1 MPRTILHVDLDAF
14 FCSVE
19 ILLDPSL
26 EGKAIVVGGSPEGR
40 GVVSSASYP
49 ARKFG
54 VRSAMPTAQ
63 ALRLCPQL
71 IVVQSGH
78 GEYGKRS
85 REIMAFLRKS
95 APLVQQISI
104 DEAFL
109 DVTGDPR
116 PGPHIARDLQG
127 EIQRRFGL
135 PTSWGVATNKL
146 VAKIATEVGKPRGL
160 IVVPPGREAEFL
172 RDLPV
177 EMLPGVGPKTRA
189 SMHEIDVHTIGDLAA
204 IPERRLVERFGV
216 RGKYL
221 ATSAAGQDDRPV
233 REGREAKSM
242 SAETTF
248 SRDVASESELRETFL
263 ALSERVGRRLR
274 RQSVAGGTVRVK
286 VRWPDFTT
294 LSRQTSLEQNTDQD
308 AEIFQTAWYLF
319 RKVWRPGRKVR
330 LIGVGVSD
338 LGPPA
343 RQLRLF
349 DRAWEQE
356 ARLLRAVDSIR
367 ERFGTRA
374 LRRGSALPHPGGAE
388 DQREEGKKLD

>member
-1 MPRTILHVDLDAF
+1 MARTVLHVDLDAF

-26 EGKAIVVGGSPEGR
+26 AGKAFVVGGSPEGR

-63 ALRLCPQL
+63 ALRLCPHL
-71 IVVQSGH
+71 IVVRSRH

-85 REIMAFLRKS
+85 REIMAFLRES

-109 DVTGDPR
+109 DVTGDPK
-116 PGPHIARDLQG
+116 PGPQIARELQR
-127 EIQRRFGL
+127 EIERRFRL
-135 PTSWGVATNKL
+135 PTSWGVASNKL

-160 IVVPPGREAEFL
+160 IVVPAGREAEFL
-172 RDLPV
+172 QGLPV

-189 SMHEIDVHTIGDLAA
+189 SLRAIDVQTIGDLAA
-204 IPERRLVERFGV
+204 IPQRRLVERFGV

-221 ATSAAGQDDRPV
+221 ATSAVGQDDRPV
-233 REGREAKSM
+233 HESREAKSM

-248 SRDVASESELRETFL
+248 SRDVASEAELRKTLL

-274 RQSVAGGTVRVK
+274 RQSAAGGTVRVK

-294 LSRQTSLEQNTDQD
+294 LTRQTALEQNTDQD
-308 AEIFQTAWYLF
+308 AEIFQTAWSLF
-319 RKVWRPGRKVR
+319 RKVWKPGRKVR

-338 LGPPA
+338 LGPPV
-343 RQLRLF
+343 RQLELF

-367 ERFGTRA
+367 ERFGA
-374 LRRGSALPHPGGAE
+374 ASLRRGSSLPREEAAE
-388 DQREEGKKLD
+388 DLRAKGDGRD